1 MITLLQEMC
10 SKRTKVASIRLRIAL
25 FLIGCAPFDL
35 EISMQTRLNVATQ
48 IFLGMTVVYKDS
60 VVLNT
65 TTFALKAIQMA
76 DALIAAE
83 GLPVSADIPAM
94 PAASSP
100 LESDQARDIARDS
113 EELMAILR
121 ASNELS
127 QGPGSSLL
135 H

>member
-1 MITLLQEMC
+1 
-10 SKRTKVASIRLRIAL
+10 
-25 FLIGCAPFDL
+25 
-35 EISMQTRLNVATQ
+35 MQTRLNIATQ

-65 TTFALKAIQMA
+65 STFAIKAIQMA

-83 GLPVSADIPAM
+83 SRPVSADVPAM
-94 PAASSP
+94 PAASLP
-100 LESDQARDIARDS
+100 LELDQVLNISKDS
-113 EELMAILR
+113 EDLMTILR
-121 ASNELS
+121 ASNELN

>member
-1 MITLLQEMC
+1 
-10 SKRTKVASIRLRIAL
+10 
-25 FLIGCAPFDL
+25 
-35 EISMQTRLNVATQ
+35 MQTRLTVATQ
-48 IFLGMTVVYKDS
+48 IFLGMQVVYKDS

-65 TTFALKAIQMA
+65 TTFARKAMQMA
-76 DALIAAE
+76 DALIAADA
-83 GLPVSADIPAM
+83 LPVSSGITSV

-100 LESDQARDIARDS
+100 LELDQARSIAQDN